1 MPRYRIVSAP
11 NQTVSRLAVF
21 SSSSMLITAGVTVI
35 LMRERES
42 RYSRRP
48 ARAKTFRVVSITSTC
63 PIISTLFTF
72 RW

>member
-1 MPRYRIVSAP
+1 MPRYTMVSAP
-11 NQTVSRLAVF
+11 NQTVSFWAVF

-35 LMRERES
+35 FTRES
-42 RYSRRP
+42 ESVYSTRP

-63 PIISTLFTF
+63 PSSSTSFNF